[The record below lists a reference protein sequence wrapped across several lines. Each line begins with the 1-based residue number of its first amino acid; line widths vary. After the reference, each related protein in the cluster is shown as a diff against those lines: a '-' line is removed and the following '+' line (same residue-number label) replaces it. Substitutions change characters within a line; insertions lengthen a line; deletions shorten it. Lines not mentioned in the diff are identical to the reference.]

1 MENELVIKPRYTL
14 SEELMSA
21 ISHGIGVLLAI
32 AGMVLCIVKSAS
44 DGSAVGVVSSS
55 LYGSFMIILYLMS
68 TLYHSFKPNITAK
81 KVFRV
86 FDHCSIFLLIFGT
99 YVPYTLVTLHGALGW
114 TLFGIVLGA
123 AVLGIVL
130 NSINLEKYKKMAMI
144 CYLGMGWCIILF
156 IKPTM
161 ELLGFGGMVYLV
173 GGGIAYT
180 IGAVLYGLGKTKRYM
195 HSIFHLFVIAGSV
208 LHFFMIL
215 FYVIMR

>member
-81 KVFRV
+81 KV
-86 FDHCSIFLLIFGT
+86 INKLLIMAT
-99 YVPYTLVTLHGALGW
+99 DESVRCQKKDYLLT
-114 TLFGIVLGA
+114 GI
-123 AVLGIVL
+123 
-130 NSINLEKYKKMAMI
+130 
-144 CYLGMGWCIILF
+144 
-156 IKPTM
+156 
-161 ELLGFGGMVYLV
+161 
-173 GGGIAYT
+173 
-180 IGAVLYGLGKTKRYM
+180 
-195 HSIFHLFVIAGSV
+195 
-208 LHFFMIL
+208 
-215 FYVIMR
+215 